1 MKVTK
6 FTGIAAKLPGQ
17 SLPSR
22 QAALDVARRQFLR
35 LPAPTRARLLAA
47 AGKRSPWDPRFDHT
61 AAPVVPGMTVGPPD
75 FVGIGVQKAGTTWW
89 HSLLAR
95 HPEVYSHPGVH
106 KERHFFSAYA
116 NRELTDAD
124 ISAYHRWFP
133 RPAGKIAGEWTPD
146 YLYQDWVP
154 AMLHRAAPN
163 AKLLVILRDPVERY
177 RSGCAHQLEYAGRLS
192 AADVT
197 DAYRRGFYAEDL
209 DRYESLFGAD
219 AMLVLQYEQC
229 RDDPAG
235 QLARTLRF
243 LGLDDTWRPDNL
255 TSAVNRTEGGDFAVA
270 ESRKL
275 ELRAHYRSDGL
286 LVAERFAQVDTDL
299 WAGFP

>member
-1 MKVTK
+1 
-6 FTGIAAKLPGQ
+6 
-17 SLPSR
+17 
-22 QAALDVARRQFLR
+22 LDVARRQFLR
-35 LPAPTRARLLAA
+35 LPAPTRARLLAV
-47 AGKRSPWDPRFDHT
+47 AGRRSPWDPHFDHQ
-61 AAPVVPGMTVGPPD
+61 AAPEVPGTTVGPPD

-116 NRELTDAD
+116 NREFTDAD

-133 RPAGKIAGEWTPD
+133 RPAGKMVGEWTPD

-154 AMLHRAAPN
+154 QMLHRAAPN
-163 AKLLVILRDPVERY
+163 AKLLVILRDPLERY
-177 RSGCAHQLEYAGRLS
+177 RSGCAHQLEYTGRLT

-209 DRYESLFGAD
+209 ERYESLFGAD
-219 AMLVLQYEQC
+219 AILVLQYEQC
-229 RDDPAG
+229 RADPAG

-243 LGLDDTWRPDNL
+243 LGLDDSWRPDNL
-255 TSAVNRTEGGDFAVA
+255 TSAVNRTERSDFAVA

-275 ELRAHYRSDGL
+275 ELREHYRSDRMQLAKRYPQLGSTRW
-286 LVAERFAQVDTDL
+286 EEAQ
-299 WAGFP
+299 

>member
-1 MKVTK
+1 MAKI
-6 FTGIAAKLPGQ
+6 TGVPAVFSGRR
-17 SLPSR
+17 LPSR
-22 QAALDVARRQFLR
+22 QAALDTARRQFLR
-35 LPAPTRARLLAA
+35 LPAPTRARLLAV
-47 AGKRSPWDPRFDHT
+47 AGRRSPWDPRFDHQ
-61 AAPVVPGMTVGPPD
+61 AAPEVPGMSVGPPD

-106 KERHFFSAYA
+106 KERHFFSAYS
-116 NRELTDAD
+116 NREFTDAD
-124 ISAYHRWFP
+124 ISAYHRWFL
-133 RPAGKIAGEWTPD
+133 RPSGKMAGEWTPD

-154 AMLHRAAPN
+154 QMLHRAAPN

-177 RSGCAHQLEYAGRLS
+177 RSGCAHQLEYTGRLT

-209 DRYESLFGAD
+209 ERYESLFGAE
-219 AMLVLQYEQC
+219 AILVLHYERC

-255 TSAVNRTEGGDFAVA
+255 TSAVNRTERNELVVA

-275 ELRAHYRSDGL
+275 ELRRHYRSDQVL
-286 LVAERFAQVDTDL
+286 LAERYPQLDTEI
-299 WAGFP
+299 WAGVP